1 MTFHNSMIRYFLSA
15 AICILSVGIAT
26 SIAADEK
33 PTQEE
38 RLKKML
44 ERFPKADVN
53 GDGVLTAEEAKAFR
67 AQQPKK
73 PGKGKTTEKPADAPS
88 KGPQPTFE
96 NVSYGPHE
104 RNVLDVWQAKS
115 DKLTPIIVFIHG
127 GGFVNGDK
135 SKIRGNS
142 SIQKALDQ
150 GISFA
155 SINYRFRSHAPIQDI
170 LRDSA
175 RAIQFIRSN
184 AKEWNI
190 DPTKVAAYGGSAGA
204 GTSLWLAFHDDLAN
218 PKSDDPVLRE
228 SSRLSAVGALNTQA
242 SYDLR
247 DWEQIVGKSP
257 VDRSQL
263 ESLMFYGFKSADDF
277 NKPEADAIMK
287 DVSMINLI
295 SEGDAPVALFTAQPN
310 TEPKDRGHYVH
321 HPRHAI
327 AIAERAKEKGI
338 DTLLILHDDAKN
350 AKSGEGQVVDFLIKK
365 LKGESSPA
373 AKPKDSEVPK
383 NAKASAEK

>member
-1 MTFHNSMIRYFLSA
+1 MTFRNSMNCLFLSA
-15 AICILSVGIAT
+15 TLGIV
-26 SIAADEK
+26 SIGASSLAADQK

-38 RLKKML
+38 RLQKLL
-44 ERFPKADVN
+44 ERFPKADSN

-73 PGKGKTTEKPADAPS
+73 PAKEKKADKS
-88 KGPQPTFE
+88 NDTSMKGPQPTFE

-115 DKLTPIIVFIHG
+115 DKPTPIIVFIHG

-135 SKIRGNS
+135 TKIRGNS

-155 SINYRFRSHAPIQDI
+155 SINYRFRAHAPVQDI

-175 RAIQFIRSN
+175 RAIQFIRSK

-190 DPTKVAAYGGSAGA
+190 DPTKIAAYGSSAGA

-218 PKSDDPVLRE
+218 PKSDDPVQRE

-263 ESLMFYGFKSADDF
+263 ESLMFYGFKSKEDYE
-277 NKPEADAIMK
+277 KPEADAIMK

-327 AIAERAKEKGI
+327 AVAERAKEKGI
-338 DTLLILHDDAKN
+338 DTLLILQDDAKK
-350 AKSGEGQVVDFLIKK
+350 AKSGESQVVDFLIKK
-365 LKGESSPA
+365 LKGDSSAA
-373 AKPKDSEVPK
+373 AKPKASEVPK
-383 NAKASAEK
+383 DVKTTAKK